1 MLAAEAYGS
10 DGNICADKNSCITL
24 ILKSDPWLFEDG
36 GLVPA
41 DRGDGQWPES
51 TWPKTVSFERQFGVR
66 KVLYYKSRFN
76 MGQESKI

>member
-24 ILKSDPWLFEDG
+24 FLKSDPWLFEDG

-41 DRGDGQWPES
+41 DRGMANLTQNCVIWTAIWCEKS
-51 TWPKTVSFERQFGVR
+51 I
-66 KVLYYKSRFN
+66 VL
-76 MGQESKI
+76 